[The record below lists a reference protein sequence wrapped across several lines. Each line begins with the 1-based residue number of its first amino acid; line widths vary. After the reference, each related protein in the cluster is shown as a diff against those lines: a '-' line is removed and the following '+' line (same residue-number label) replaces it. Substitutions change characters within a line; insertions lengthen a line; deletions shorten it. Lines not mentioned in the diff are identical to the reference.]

1 MIDYKNVLT
10 ENVLTEKDRE
20 KRIDIV
26 LTDSYR
32 EDEQDI
38 AFCCYLEDYIAFLFI
53 ARIRGNKKSET
64 FTVLRF
70 TSITPHRIVCE
81 IDLKGTTSRMPLTE
95 IEPTD
100 KHSTNALVIGD
111 YLTYI
116 GEMKGCENG
125 EE

>member
-26 LTDSYR
+26 LTDSYG

-38 AFCCYLEDYIAFLFI
+38 AFCCYLEDYITFPFN
-53 ARIRGNKKSET
+53 ARIRGRKKSNI
-64 FTVLRF
+64 FTVLGF
-70 TSITPHRIVCE
+70 TSVTPRRVVCE
-81 IDLKGTTSRMPLTE
+81 IDLKGATSLMPLTE

-100 KHSTNALVIGD
+100 KKSTNVLVIGD